1 MNALKVVQ
9 GSAPE
14 FVAVTSSLFGEIKVR
29 AQDVLEFPSGLLG
42 FPECRSFALI
52 AGQSNGTYWLQS
64 IQHPVL
70 VFLLVDPFLAF
81 KDYAVDLAPQDLA
94 NLKISS
100 PDDVAILTI
109 VTLSRTPDEE
119 ATTNLQGPLVL
130 NLKTRIGKQVTV
142 DKPGVGIRVPVDLKK
157 LAELPSS

>member
-1 MNALKVVQ
+1 MNALKIIQ

-14 FVAVTSSLFGEIKVR
+14 FVAVTSSLFGEINVR

-94 NLKISS
+94 SLKITS
-100 PDDVAILTI
+100 PDDVAPT
-109 VTLSRTPDEE
+109 
-119 ATTNLQGPLVL
+119 AAG
-130 NLKTRIGKQVTV
+130 
-142 DKPGVGIRVPVDLKK
+142 
-157 LAELPSS
+157 PSSPTNM